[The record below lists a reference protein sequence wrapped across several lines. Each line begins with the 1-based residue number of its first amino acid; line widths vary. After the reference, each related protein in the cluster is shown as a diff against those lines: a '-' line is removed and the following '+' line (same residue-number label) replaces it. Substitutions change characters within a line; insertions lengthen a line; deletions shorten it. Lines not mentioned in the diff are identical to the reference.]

1 MSGEPHEHLVFVVT
15 LAVTFVAGV
24 LDWRRGIIP
33 NWLTY
38 AALLCA
44 PFIHFGR
51 IMAVHE
57 PLHWALT
64 EVGYSLGGAVV
75 CAMVPLLLQKR
86 GAIGWGDVK
95 LFAAVGALLQTRNGV
110 AAEMFGFFAATL
122 VAPAQLAYQGKL
134 FVTLKNAA
142 TLGANMFRPAS
153 KQQAVD
159 QSAMSSFRLGPAV
172 FFGVALIAYLNW

>member
-1 MSGEPHEHLVFVVT
+1 MGEPHEHLVYVVA
-15 LAVTFVAGV
+15 LAVTAVAGV
-24 LDWRRGIIP
+24 YDWRRGIIP

-44 PFIHFGR
+44 PFIHLGR
-51 IMAVHE
+51 ILAVHE
-57 PLHWALT
+57 PPNWAFT
-64 EVGYSLGGAVV
+64 EAGLSIVGALM
-75 CAMVPLLLQKR
+75 CAAVPLLLRKR
-86 GAIGWGDVK
+86 GAMGWGDVK
-95 LFAAVGALLQTRNGV
+95 LLAAVGALLQTKNGV
-110 AAEMFGFFAATL
+110 AAEMFGFLAATL

-159 QSAMSSFRLGPAV
+159 QAAMSSFRIGPAI
-172 FFGVALIAYLNW
+172 FFGVALIAYMNW